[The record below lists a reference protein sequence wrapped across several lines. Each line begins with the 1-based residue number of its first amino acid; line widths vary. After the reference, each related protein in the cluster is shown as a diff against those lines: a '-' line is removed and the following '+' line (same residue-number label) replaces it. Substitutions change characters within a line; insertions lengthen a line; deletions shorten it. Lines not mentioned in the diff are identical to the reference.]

1 MTVRSW
7 RRPKKSPESGTEHLS
22 GSSALEEAGAPASDA
37 DADQGTD
44 MTAVTSETVIDPLDQ
59 AVTDRAALIQLCVYA
74 VDRARTAAVA
84 DRLAEGLTQVGV
96 FALRPEGER
105 FDPAIHEAGGTA
117 PTDDPALDGVI
128 AETELLGF
136 ADRDRVLRTPVVTV
150 YQLRR

>member
-7 RRPKKSPESGTEHLS
+7 RRSKKSPESGTEVLS
-22 GSSALEEAGAPASDA
+22 GPSDPHETAEQASDA

-44 MTAVTSETVIDPLDQ
+44 MTAVTSETVIDPLEQ
-59 AVTDRAALIQLCVYA
+59 ALTDRAALIQLCVYA
-74 VDRARTAAVA
+74 VDRARSAGVA
-84 DRLAEGLTQVGV
+84 ERLADGLTGIGV
-96 FALRPEGER
+96 TALRPDGER
-105 FDPAIHEAGGTA
+105 FDPGLHEAGGTL
-117 PTDDPALDGVI
+117 PTDDPELDGVI